1 KEGRHEKATASRS
14 GLRRD
19 PALVDLRGLDVTG
32 RSGCCLVYQ
41 PWGDTGMTWIA
52 LRMLTGDR
60 SKYLGLIFGVTFATL
75 LMTQQVSIFMGI
87 LTRTGNQIL
96 EVRDA
101 DIWVMDN
108 RVRYLDEAP
117 GLQDIDLMR
126 VRGVPGV
133 AWAVRTYRGI
143 VRARLEDGNT

>member
-1 KEGRHEKATASRS
+1 
-14 GLRRD
+14 
-19 PALVDLRGLDVTG
+19 
-32 RSGCCLVYQ
+32 
-41 PWGDTGMTWIA
+41 MNWIA

-75 LMTQQVSIFMGI
+75 LMSQQVSIFMGI

-101 DIWVMDN
+101 DVWVMDN

-117 GLQDIDLMR
+117 GLQDTDLMR

-133 AWAVRTYRGI
+133 DWAVRFYTGTI
-143 VRARLEDGNT
+143 RARLEEDRKSTRLNSSH